1 VNTFYAQLELR
12 TGLCEPFQLAK
23 RMGIDLNDPDR
34 QQVPAFTL
42 GVMETNPLSM
52 AEAFATFAARG
63 VHCASSPVTEL
74 RDETGSVVQTYSPRC
89 ERVLRKQVA
98 DAVNEVL
105 RGVQEPGGF
114 GHSAGIALNQPS
126 AGKTGTIDQNRT
138 VWFIGYTPDLAAAA
152 MIAGANRKG
161 HWITL
166 NGQVV
171 GGELI
176 TEAFG
181 STEAGPIWGDAMKV
195 AQKWL
200 PDRDFVSPP
209 RRLVTGSRADSR
221 LGDAGH

>member
-1 VNTFYAQLELR
+1 
-12 TGLCEPFQLAK
+12 
-23 RMGIDLNDPDR
+23 
-34 QQVPAFTL
+34 
-42 GVMETNPLSM
+42 M

-63 VHCASSPVTEL
+63 VHCTSTPVTEL
-74 RDETGSVVQTYSPRC
+74 RDAAGSVVHAYIPRC
-89 ERVLRKQVA
+89 ARVLRKQVA
-98 DAVNEVL
+98 DAVNLVL

-126 AGKTGTIDQNRT
+126 AGKTGTIDRNMS

-152 MIAGANRKG
+152 MVAGANRKG

-171 GGELI
+171 GGEVI

-181 STEAGPIWGDAMKV
+181 STVAGPIWGDAMQV
-195 AQKWL
+195 AQQWL

-209 RRLVTGSRADSR
+209 PRVVAGSRADSR
-221 LGDAGH
+221 RGDAGR